1 MPHGCN
7 FAAIKSKEM
16 NTLYIVS
23 AVLLYILGA
32 LYRSKRAKKKVIHVI
47 NENCTGCG
55 LCARRCSRRVL
66 EVIRD
71 ENGKRVVVKKPDKC
85 TACGDCIPKCKFN
98 ALEMVERIR

>member
-1 MPHGCN
+1 MD
-7 FAAIKSKEM
+7 IW
-16 NTLYIVS
+16 YIVLAS
-23 AVLLYILGA
+23 LLLLYIFGA
-32 LYRSKRAKKKVIHVI
+32 LHRSKRAKNKVIHII

-55 LCARRCSRRVL
+55 LCVKRCSRRVL
-66 EVIRD
+66 EIIAD